1 MIVPSASDS
10 GTLRAGL
17 RTSPAVKVM
26 LFQASAANSEPICA
40 VQSPIRMPKPDS
52 GEIPA
57 AGGNTPTGVQALAKL
72 PCTTAA
78 FQPSRPPITMTPTR
92 VPIFMVVKTFC
103 TPLPYFR
110 PRLLVQVTNVTRQSE
125 TTCAVDSDSA

>member
-1 MIVPSASDS
+1 
-10 GTLRAGL
+10 
-17 RTSPAVKVM
+17 M
-26 LFQASAANSEPICA
+26 LFQASAANSEPIWA
-40 VQSPIRMPKPDS
+40 VQSATKMPKPLS

-57 AGGNTPTGVQALAKL
+57 AGGNTPTGVQAWEKL

-78 FQPSRPPITMTPTR
+78 FQPNRQPITITPIR

-110 PRLLVQVTNVTRQSE
+110 PRLLVQVTKATRHSD
-125 TTCAVDSDSA
+125 TSWAVDNDTE